1 MKYIGQHIFDYVASF
16 RQNVGMGTDTPN
28 AALHVYKTTGIIS
41 ESPGNAT
48 ITIRRNDNVQYGAL
62 LKYHSGNTEK
72 WVAGLSDAGDFTDS
86 TGNEYFIGTAKTSP
100 KFLINSSGDVT
111 IPGNLT
117 VSGTTTTINTA
128 NLNVEDKNIT
138 INYSTGDSS
147 STADGA
153 GITIQD
159 AVDSSTDATIL
170 WDATTD
176 RFDFSNDIQLPDNKI
191 LNLGSGSADLQL
203 LHDGNNS
210 HVVNYTGDLK
220 FTNNANDKDVIF
232 NCDDGSGGNTEY
244 FRLDGGTETNIFTRP
259 STFNNTVVMG
269 SQQLKFADNGQIR
282 LGDSNDLNIYHDSA
296 DSQIINSTGNLI
308 IRNNADDG
316 DIRFRSDDGTG
327 SITTYITLDGG
338 NTRTLFSQE
347 ARFSDNVNLKVGDG
361 GDTMI
366 YHDGSDSYIDHTG
379 TGNLYV
385 RQGTDDADIVFQCDD
400 GTGGLTEYFRLDGS
414 FGGGDGTGTRFTIFP
429 DKSRI
434 GLGNNADLRMNH
446 DGTDSHIINLAGH
459 LTLDQR
465 ANDKDIV
472 FKSDDGSGGVTEY
485 FRVDGGSETIVIS
498 KPLNLNAELNL
509 GAISTTG
516 SGTVVKGGFLNPATE
531 AQAVH
536 QPQIVNDL
544 AGFFKWGTIVTSGLF
559 NTRSGS
565 SGSFSYSNEWQASNT
580 AWNRAFDS
588 TSSHPGSFF
597 SNNGV
602 DGNSV
607 TPGVIELQW
616 PTEITYSLN
625 VGIVFGSGSFTPTN
639 VKIEAYKG
647 DGAGGFA
654 WQTLCDLTG
663 NTETVILRKV
673 DGNSG
678 IGSATKRLKFT
689 LGGSNT
695 SIGYF
700 RIHTIYMANYQAGN
714 NNISNLG
721 LDFTKGVHSLQKY
734 DLNYVWGSFHP
745 AQNNTYDLG
754 TSSYKWKD
762 SYFDGTVTLDGLT
775 LDGNTITGID
785 DSGEFTDDDAH
796 IMTSAGIRDK
806 FGFAY
811 FQVVSSSDDYDNHFI
826 RGGYRFQGASNG
838 PSTNHTTGFTIIED
852 SGNYGW
858 QMVSFG
864 SADNTESLFFRY
876 KGTSAQNW
884 QTIVTKTLADNRYL
898 QLSGGTL
905 TGDLAIGPKNNATVQ
920 VSESGGST
928 VKMLA
933 GSVGRV
939 GTYSNHNFIITQ
951 NSGDAITIDNSRN
964 ATFAGTI
971 TSSNLATKNVVLVHG
986 AGGVVGNSGSNSSDS
1001 HTWTITHGMGS
1012 SRNYKVE
1019 VMLNSGNY
1027 DTVYPDITR
1036 PSDTTIVITFG
1047 AAVANSAY
1055 KALILKCE

>member
-1 MKYIGQHIFDYVASF
+1 MYLDGSITETRFSKATRHSDSIIAKFGDGNDMNIYSD
-16 RQNVGMGTDTPN
+16 GTN
-28 AALHVYKTTGIIS
+28 GVIS
-41 ESPGNAT
+41 VET
-48 ITIRRNDNVQYGAL
+48 DN
-62 LKYHSGNTEK
+62 
-72 WVAGLSDAGDFTDS
+72 
-86 TGNEYFIGTAKTSP
+86 
-100 KFLINSSGDVT
+100 
-111 IPGNLT
+111 
-117 VSGTTTTINTA
+117 
-128 NLNVEDKNIT
+128 
-138 INYSTGDSS
+138 
-147 STADGA
+147 
-153 GITIQD
+153 
-159 AVDSSTDATIL
+159 
-170 WDATTD
+170 
-176 RFDFSNDIQLPDNKI
+176 
-191 LNLGSGSADLQL
+191 ADL
-203 LHDGNNS
+203 
-210 HVVNYTGDLK
+210 VFRGD
-220 FTNNANDKDVIF
+220 N
-232 NCDDGSGGNTEY
+232 GSGG
-244 FRLDGGTETNIFTRP
+244 
-259 STFNNTVVMG
+259 
-269 SQQLKFADNGQIR
+269 
-282 LGDSNDLNIYHDSA
+282 
-296 DSQIINSTGNLI
+296 
-308 IRNNADDG
+308 
-316 DIRFRSDDGTG
+316 
-327 SITTYITLDGG
+327 
-338 NTRTLFSQE
+338 
-347 ARFSDNVNLKVGDG
+347 
-361 GDTMI
+361 
-366 YHDGSDSYIDHTG
+366 
-379 TGNLYV
+379 
-385 RQGTDDADIVFQCDD
+385 TDQ
-400 GTGGLTEYFRLDGS
+400 
-414 FGGGDGTGTRFTIFP
+414 
-429 DKSRI
+429 
-434 GLGNNADLRMNH
+434 
-446 DGTDSHIINLAGH
+446 
-459 LTLDQR
+459 
-465 ANDKDIV
+465 
-472 FKSDDGSGGVTEY
+472 Y
-485 FRVDGGSETIVIS
+485 FRVDGGEEKVIFN
-498 KPLNLNAELNL
+498 KPVKFDYDVLTEGNAEVNL
-509 GAISTTG
+509 DIISTTG

-544 AGFFKWGTIVTSGLF
+544 AGFFRWGTIVTSGLF
-559 NTRSGS
+559 QTRSGS
-565 SGSFSYSNEWQASNT
+565 SGSFSYSNEWQASNSN
-580 AWNRAFDS
+580 WNKAFDS

-602 DGNSV
+602 DGSSV

-625 VGIVFGSGSFTPTN
+625 VGIVFGSDSFTPTN

-663 NTETVILRKV
+663 NTENVILRKV

-678 IGSATKRLKFT
+678 TGSATKRLKFT

-695 SIGYF
+695 SLGYF
-700 RIHTIYMANYQAGN
+700 RIHTIYMANYQAGH

-721 LDFTKGVHSLQKY
+721 IDFTKGVHSLQKY

-754 TSSYKWKD
+754 TSSYKWRD

-785 DSGEFTDDDAH
+785 DSDEFTDDDAH

-811 FQVVSSSDDYDNHFI
+811 FNVVSSSNDYNDYFI
-826 RGGYRFQGASNG
+826 RGGYRFQGAANG

-852 SGNYGW
+852 SGGYGW

-864 SADNTESLFFRY
+864 SNDNTESLFFRY
-876 KGTSAQNW
+876 KGAPTSTPGNW

-951 NSGDAITIDNSRN
+951 NSGDAITIDTSRN